1 MNRFYSMLLLV
12 AFTSGFTQSV
22 ETVVS
27 TEAGTYLD
35 LTPEAFQA
43 RLESQGNYLLIN
55 THVPYEGELPGTEL
69 FLPFDQV
76 EQLKDLLPRDK
87 TSEILVYCR
96 SGRMSTLS
104 AETLVKLGYT
114 NVKNLAGGMI
124 AWEQA
129 GYMIE
134 TLP

>member
-1 MNRFYSMLLLV
+1 VIRFVVVCLV
-12 AFTSGFTQSV
+12 FVLSVALAQSGQ
-22 ETVVS
+22 TVVQIDGAS
-27 TEAGTYLD
+27 YLD
-35 LTPEAFQA
+35 LTPEAFSA
-43 RLESQGNYLLIN
+43 RLETTGNYLLVN

-69 FLPFDQV
+69 FLPFDQI
-76 EQLKDLLPRDK
+76 EQLKALLPRDK
-87 TSEILVYCR
+87 ATDILVYCR

-124 AWEQA
+124 AWEA
-129 GYMIE
+129 SGYTLE